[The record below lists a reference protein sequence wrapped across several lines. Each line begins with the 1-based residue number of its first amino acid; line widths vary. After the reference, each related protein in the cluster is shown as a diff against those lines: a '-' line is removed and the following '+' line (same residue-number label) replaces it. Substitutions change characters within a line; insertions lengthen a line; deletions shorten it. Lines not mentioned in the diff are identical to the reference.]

1 MGSNRLG
8 YQVQLD
14 AVNITEVFN
23 VLARERLP
31 SHALAF
37 EYLLSGTDL
46 SSYTGIDRIHET
58 SEKIESAEIKGS
70 RVDYLNSSKRRD
82 GESGVDRGATE
93 PRGDLGTK
101 DRDEFDHGETRKGK
115 FQNKRINK

>member
-1 MGSNRLG
+1 MGSNRLA

-14 AVNITEVFN
+14 AVNIKEVFN

-58 SEKIESAEIKGS
+58 SKLS
-70 RVDYLNSSKRRD
+70 RRRSKD
-82 GESGVDRGATE
+82 QELT
-93 PRGDLGTK
+93 
-101 DRDEFDHGETRKGK
+101 
-115 FQNKRINK
+115 I